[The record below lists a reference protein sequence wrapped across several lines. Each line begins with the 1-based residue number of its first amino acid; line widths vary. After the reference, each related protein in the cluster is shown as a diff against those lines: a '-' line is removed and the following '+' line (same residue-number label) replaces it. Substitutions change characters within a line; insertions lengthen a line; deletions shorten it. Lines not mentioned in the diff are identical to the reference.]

1 MGRYIVRRLAWAILV
16 MVLVSFLTYVIYVV
30 MPPLDPTEIFTHG
43 QRTQRASQ
51 LIREQFGLNRSLWGQ
66 YTTFARHLFLGD
78 RWGWPGLGYSF
89 YTRSSLRPILLGRMV
104 ITAQLVGGAALV
116 WLGLGIPVG
125 ILSALHPRSV
135 RDRLAMGAALVAVST
150 PVFWLGLLFLYVF
163 WYRLRWAPGTGYTPI
178 GTFGFWSWLGH
189 WILPWTVLAVLFAAF
204 YARMSR
210 ANMIEVLGEDFIRTA
225 RGKGLSERRVTMV
238 HALRASVTP
247 LITMF
252 GMDVGT
258 LLGGAII
265 TERVFNLQGMGS
277 YAVDSVTRGDLFAL
291 ADISLM
297 AAFFITIMNLIVDV
311 MYAALDP
318 RVRYR

>member
-1 MGRYIVRRLAWAILV
+1 MGRYIVKRLAWTILV
-16 MVLVSFLTYVIYVV
+16 MLFVSFLTYVIYVV
-30 MPPLDPTEIFTHG
+30 MPSADPTEIFTHG
-43 QRTQRASQ
+43 QRTARAS
-51 LIREQFGLNRSLWGQ
+51 LLMREQFGLNRSLWAQ
-66 YTTFARHLFLGD
+66 YATFTTHVFLGD

-104 ITAQLVGGAALV
+104 ITAQLVAGAALV
-116 WLGLGIPVG
+116 WLGLGISAG

-135 RDRLAMGAALVAVST
+135 RDRLAMGFSLVAIST

-163 WYRLRWAPGTGYTPI
+163 WYRLRWAPDSGYAPI
-178 GTFGFWSWLGH
+178 GTFGFWAWLAH
-189 WILPWTVLAVLFAAF
+189 WILPWIVLALLFAAF

-225 RGKGLSERRVTMV
+225 RGKGLSERRVTM
-238 HALRASVTP
+238 HAMRASVTP
-247 LITMF
+247 LVTMF

-265 TERVFNLQGMGS
+265 TERVFNLQGLGS

-291 ADISLM
+291 ADISLI
-297 AAFFITIMNLIVDV
+297 AAFFITIMNLVVDIL
-311 MYAALDP
+311 YAALDP